1 MLEKRTNLQKCK
13 NLLDEVRF
21 DIIYEDTRSH
31 QEKNGPWY
39 IECTK
44 KSLLWEGLGRTSIL
58 PKRAISLFVFK
69 GYKSQFPL
77 KQRSVHAAST

>member
-1 MLEKRTNLQKCK
+1 MAGK
-13 NLLDEVRF
+13 D
-21 DIIYEDTRSH
+21 
-31 QEKNGPWY
+31 GPWY
-39 IECTK
+39 IESTK

-77 KQRSVHAAST
+77 KQRSVHAAAT